1 MEPND
6 LSAAPDILTV
16 EGLSVSYGGIRA
28 VKGIDFSVPAGSLMS
43 IIGSNGAGKSTTL
56 NTIAGLLTQG
66 KGRVEFL
73 GKNVLGR
80 SAYRLV
86 RSGLAL
92 VPEGRMVA
100 PPLTVRENLLQSK
113 ASGRLDS
120 GEFDATYDRVMELFP
135 VLGKRE
141 KQLAASLSGGEQ
153 QMLALGR
160 ALLTGPKLLML
171 DEPSM
176 GLAPVMVDIVFAAIE
191 KIHADGLT
199 VLLVEQNAARALDIC
214 DFAIVLQ
221 RGEVAVSG
229 RPDELRQDAAVM
241 EAFLG

>member
-1 MEPND
+1 MERN
-6 LSAAPDILTV
+6 DILTV

-28 VKGIDFSVPAGSLMS
+28 VKGIDFSVPEGSLMS
-43 IIGSNGAGKSTTL
+43 IIGANGAGKSTTL

-66 KGRVEFL
+66 KGKVEFL
-73 GKNVLGR
+73 GQDVLGR
-80 SAYRLV
+80 SASRLV

-113 ASGRLDS
+113 ASRRLGAD
-120 GEFDATYDRVMELFP
+120 EFDATYDRVMELFP

-191 KIHADGLT
+191 KVHADGLT

-214 DFAIVLQ
+214 DFAFVLQ

-229 RPDELRQDAAVM
+229 HPDELRQDAAVM

>member
-1 MEPND
+1 LERSDILVVRD
-6 LSAAPDILTV
+6 LSVA
-16 EGLSVSYGGIRA
+16 YGGIQA
-28 VKGIDFSVPAGSLMS
+28 VKGIDFSVPEGALMS

-56 NTIAGLLTQG
+56 TTIAGLLSQG
-66 KGRVEFL
+66 KGSVEFL
-73 GKNVLGR
+73 GKPVLGK
-80 SAYRLV
+80 SASKLV
-86 RSGLAL
+86 RAGLAL

-113 ASGRLDS
+113 AAGRLDR
-120 GEFDATYDRVMELFP
+120 EQFAATYDRVMELFP
-135 VLGKRE
+135 VLGTRSG
-141 KQLAASLSGGEQ
+141 QLAASLSGGEQ

-160 ALLTGPKLLML
+160 ALLTGPRLLML

-176 GLAPVMVDIVFAAIE
+176 GLAPVMVDIVFSAIE

-214 DFAIVLQ
+214 DHAIVLQ
-221 RGEVAVSG
+221 RGEIAIAG
-229 RPDELRQDAAVM
+229 RPDELRKEPAVM